1 MSFVM
6 PNACNKS
13 GPHALPLLSES
24 LPLIALDLLISR
36 HAARLDRLI
45 DAIGTRNP
53 ALDQAIRMTVKQVAQ
68 WMHLLPASES
78 NHHAY
83 PGGLIEHSLDVA
95 LGAALSARSRLGD
108 LALPGWERRR
118 REDAFTL
125 AAALAGLCHDLGKP
139 ASDLIVSH
147 PKAPTSW
154 NPYRESLIAWGERHA
169 LEEYHLTWL
178 RGRGDR
184 HRGFALLLLRQS
196 IDPLLLDEIRTV
208 GPALEASLINTLS
221 KPDPEEDGLSR
232 CVLKADTESATR
244 SLKDPRRQ
252 ILGMGAFGPEA
263 ILIHAIRHLVRSG
276 QWEANL
282 PGSPLWIME
291 QQVHLIWPGAIHDIQ
306 HVLTTD
312 RLAFLPFEP
321 DLLAAFMNDRGL
333 IALPDPEGPPDVL
346 CFRIHPEGLRAPIRV
361 LRLKSPRLIFDG
373 EVPASIQG
381 VVLWPTS
388 REAVADAPLDAIA
401 DVPSSAMDPLPVND
415 PSPATTSKETEDPS
429 VMLMNRLRQA
439 SDQLDWQL
447 REQRLFLPHPSTAKV
462 LGHEPLPFIAILE
475 EMGWLETTPRGAL
488 RKVCVLDGRRGI
500 LLTPDRSASLLPG
513 MKVPLRK
520 SKRTTVS

>member
-1 MSFVM
+1 ML
-6 PNACNKS
+6 NAYNRS
-13 GPHALPLLSES
+13 GAQALPLLSEP
-24 LPLIALDLLISR
+24 LPLTPLESLITR
-36 HAARLDRLI
+36 HGARLDRLI
-45 DAIGTRNP
+45 DAIGSRNP
-53 ALDQAIRMTVKQVAQ
+53 LIDQAIRMTVMQVAA

-83 PGGLIEHSLDVA
+83 PGGLLEHSLDVA

-118 REDAFTL
+118 REEAFTL

-147 PKAPTSW
+147 PHAPTSW
-154 NPYRESLIAWGERHA
+154 NPYRESLIAWGERHG
-169 LEEYHLTWL
+169 LQEYHLTWL

-184 HRGFALLLLRQS
+184 HRGFSLLLLRQS
-196 IDPLLLDEIRTV
+196 IDPLLLDEIRAV

-221 KPDPEEDGLSR
+221 KPDAEEDSLSR

-252 ILGMGAFGPEA
+252 LLGMGAFGPEA
-263 ILIHAIRHLVRSG
+263 ILLHAIRHLIQSG
-276 QWEANL
+276 QWEVNG

-291 QQVHLIWPGAIHDIQ
+291 QQVHLIWPGAIEDIQ
-306 HVLTTD
+306 QVLMTD

-333 IALPDPEGPPDVL
+333 IAHPDPEGPSDAP
-346 CFRIHPEGLRAPIRV
+346 CFRIHPLGLRAPIRV

-373 EVPASIQG
+373 EVPVSIPG
-381 VVLWPTS
+381 EVLWPRPLETVES
-388 REAVADAPLDAIA
+388 TPNADPDRSSLVAE
-401 DVPSSAMDPLPVND
+401 SLPV
-415 PSPATTSKETEDPS
+415 TELHKTSSSHEAEDPS
-429 VMLMNRLRQA
+429 LMLMNRLRHA
-439 SDQLDWQL
+439 SDQLDWQV

-475 EMGWLETTPRGAL
+475 ELGWLETATRGAL
-488 RKVCVLDGRRGI
+488 RKVCVIDGRRGI
-500 LLTPDRSASLLPG
+500 LLTPDRSATLLPG
-513 MKVPLRK
+513 MKVPVRK
-520 SKRTTVS
+520 SKRTTVT